1 MTLDKA
7 LTKERLSALWE
18 SQEVPVLDTAEE
30 KLAIISDVHLGD
42 GGSADDLVENEE
54 TFLCA
59 LDHYREEGYKVI
71 LLGDIEELWQFDLG
85 NIAARYWDTVYRR
98 MRALGPTRLFR
109 VYGNHDSEWG
119 GLVDPATDTS
129 AGPAYAPEALKLR
142 DVRGDVSFLLVH
154 GHQGSIDADKATWF
168 ARFFVRLFR
177 YVEPLAKLTGLYGHG
192 SATRSQVTKDY
203 ERIMYGW
210 AKGAKVILICGHSH
224 RAIFASKSYADTLRD
239 QIAELK
245 AEIIANPTKLRLII
259 ENTKKIDR
267 LERMWE
273 EESDRGRDID
283 PAEEGREPLPCYFN
297 SGCALYTSGI
307 TALEIEGDEIRL
319 VKWHRDATEVPRFAV
334 YNRGMISEFV
344 DQVRG

>member
-7 LTKERLSALWE
+7 LTKERLLALWE
-18 SQEVPVLDTAEE
+18 SQDVPVLDTAGE
-30 KLAIISDVHLGD
+30 KLAILSDVHLGD

-59 LDHYREEGYKVI
+59 LDHYLEGDYKVI

-85 NIAARYWDTVYRR
+85 NITARYWDTVYTR
-98 MRALGPTRLFR
+98 MRAFGPSRLFR
-109 VYGNHDSEWG
+109 VFGNHDSEWG
-119 GLVDPATDTS
+119 GLVDPATGVS
-129 AGPAYAPEALKLR
+129 ARPAYAPEAIKLR

-154 GHQGSIDADKATWF
+154 GHQGSIDSDKGSWF

-177 YVEPLAKLTGLYGHG
+177 YVEPFAKLTGLYGHG
-192 SATRSQVTKDY
+192 SATKSQVTKDY

-210 AKGAKVILICGHSH
+210 AKGARVILICGHSH
-224 RAIFASKSYADTLRD
+224 RAIFASRSYADTLRD

-245 AEIIANPTKLRLII
+245 AEIIANPTKLQLII

-283 PAEEGREPLPCYFN
+283 PTEENREPLPCYFN
-297 SGCALYTSGI
+297 SGCALYSSGI
-307 TALEIEGDEIRL
+307 TALEIEDDEIRL
-319 VKWHRDATEVPRFAV
+319 VKWHRDATEVPRFV
-334 YNRGMISEFV
+334 IYNRGKVGEFV